1 MLFQDLS
8 FQSLAKDVL
17 LGPLHQDPFLCI
29 TNTHANEIFDS
40 SHTLALRGERR
51 HHLVNTSLQF
61 SVSEV
66 VVTLALYITGT

>member
-1 MLFQDLS
+1 MQH
-8 FQSLAKDVL
+8 QSHPNA
-17 LGPLHQDPFLCI
+17 
-29 TNTHANEIFDS
+29 IFDS
-40 SHTLALRGERR
+40 PHTLALRGEGR